1 MRVGFTWILAATKTY
16 SFRFPAD
23 LKGVCD
29 LNFFIM
35 GPVKPKTGKTPFIH
49 YYSVLLLQSQHFTV
63 QTPRKLLSSCVR
75 CSWHRSQ
82 LDPELSLEEQ
92 KSGPRTIWND
102 LWNSIQTP
110 PRKKN
115 NMCFRQPCRLY
126 STSSALLIWDRIK
139 EGNKIRASKP
149 QSH

>member
-16 SFRFPAD
+16 SFSFPAD

-49 YYSVLLLQSQHFTV
+49 YYSVLLLQSQHFSA
-63 QTPRKLLSSCVR
+63 QTPKKAFVVLCQVFLAQKPTLSTS
-75 CSWHRSQ
+75 
-82 LDPELSLEEQ
+82 LDPELSEMISETQVRLRL
-92 KSGPRTIWND
+92 G
-102 LWNSIQTP
+102 
-110 PRKKN
+110 KKPT
-115 NMCFRQPCRLY
+115 CASDSLCRLY

>member
-16 SFRFPAD
+16 SFSFPAD
-23 LKGVCD
+23 MKGVCD

-35 GPVKPKTGKTPFIH
+35 GPVKPKTGKTPFIY
-49 YYSVLLLQSQHFTV
+49 YYSVLLLQSQHFTA
-63 QTPRKLLSSCVR
+63 QTPKKLLSSCVR

-82 LDPELSLEEQ
+82 LCAEVWTQNYLKWSL
-92 KSGPRTIWND
+92 K
-102 LWNSIQTP
+102 LNSDSALE
-110 PRKKN
+110 KN

-126 STSSALLIWDRIK
+126 STSSALLIWGRIK

-149 QSH
+149 QNH